1 MCLNRLTFVLNK
13 QNKVMEY
20 NYFVGIDVSKN
31 KLDFA
36 VMCGKRFLF
45 HKEINNTPEAI
56 LAFIKELLQ
65 LPGFALTSALFCM
78 EHTGIYNYH
87 LLSVLHKRK
96 TNIWLERAIQIKA
109 SAGNIR
115 GKNDKIDAI

>member
-1 MCLNRLTFVLNK
+1 
-13 QNKVMEY
+13 MEY

-65 LPGFALTSALFCM
+65 LPGFALTRFMVYSFNM
-78 EHTGIYNYH
+78 RRPSFSPQRFNSSKYF
-87 LLSVLHKRK
+87 
-96 TNIWLERAIQIKA
+96 
-109 SAGNIR
+109 
-115 GKNDKIDAI
+115 